1 MKFSIRELMLVTM
14 IAAVFFGWTVDR
26 GRSEAEHDKLQL
38 QFHQQSAEARAEQK
52 MREQLESQLRRELA
66 RAKARTKELQELE
79 ASLYDLA
86 LPASKWL
93 LQERCGVAWASQQLA
108 EKDAVRDVAA
118 IKDGIA
124 SKDGENTR

>member
-26 GRSEAEHDKLQL
+26 GRSEAEHDKLKTQL
-38 QFHQQSAEARAEQK
+38 HRQSAEAEAQQK
-52 MREQLESQLRRELA
+52 TREQLESQFRRELA

-79 ASLYDLA
+79 ASLHDLA

-93 LQERCGVAWASQQLA
+93 QQERCGVAWASQHLA
-108 EKDAVRDVAA
+108 EKHAV
-118 IKDGIA
+118 
-124 SKDGENTR
+124 